1 MALFKSPLAISLFV
15 AGVVL
20 TCLSIRLQVMERI
33 TGSAAEMEEEQ
44 KREAQEAP

>member
-33 TGSAAEMEEEQ
+33 AGSAQEMKEGQEQ
-44 KREAQEAP
+44 EAQEAP